1 MHTLMKQPVVTNTAP
16 APKGPY
22 SQGII
27 TGGRLL
33 FVAGQGPVDPATGK
47 FLQGDFDEQAVRT
60 FENVKSIVEAAGAHM
75 ANSVKTNV
83 YLRDMA
89 NFEAMN
95 AIYRR
100 YFPEPFPARTTV
112 QSDLPGFLIEVDV
125 IAHLE

>member
-1 MHTLMKQPVVTNTAP
+1 MKHTCGTTTPP

-22 SQGII
+22 SQGIR

-33 FVAGQGPVDPATGK
+33 FVAGQGPVDPATGE
-47 FLQGDFDEQAVRT
+47 FLQGDLEEQAVRT
-60 FENVKSIVEAAGAHM
+60 FENVKNIVEAAGACM
-75 ANSVKTNV
+75 ADVVKTNV

-89 NFEAMN
+89 HFEAMN

-112 QSDLPGFLIEVDV
+112 QSD
-125 IAHLE
+125 